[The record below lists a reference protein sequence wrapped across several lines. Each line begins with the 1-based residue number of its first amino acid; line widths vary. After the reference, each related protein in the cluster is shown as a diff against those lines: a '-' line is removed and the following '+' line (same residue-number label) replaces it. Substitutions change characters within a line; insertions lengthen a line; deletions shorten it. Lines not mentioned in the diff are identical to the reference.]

1 MDKKIGLIGTMTP
14 PNIGL
19 MEFIDKTHHQIPTV
33 VTDKDF
39 KPSTLQEAVG
49 DLNKALDLFK
59 KAVQDAFL
67 EDRSKHRDAIL
78 KRFLNKN
85 KK

>member
-1 MDKKIGLIGTMTP
+1 MDNKIVFIGTMTP
-14 PNIGL
+14 PNTGL
-19 MEFIDKTHHQIPTV
+19 MEFIDKTHHQLPTV

-59 KAVQDAFL
+59 KTVQDAFL
-67 EDRSKHRDAIL
+67 EDRSKH
-78 KRFLNKN
+78 
-85 KK
+85 